1 MSFLNFFSR
10 KKNNYNLKDFN
21 EMDKFIL
28 SFSERLKNA
37 TIIQSKNTDTK
48 YNLDNIISDYVTFF
62 TKYKKFLEIQIL
74 RYKNKNKDIS
84 GYYNHLLRINIL
96 YNEIYNFTKLMKQ
109 QQFYDSYIQQK
120 NFLENKLFNKILF
133 DNLDR
138 SVANQVIISTQL
150 KIILSILNFK
160 AIQNIHKQQIEL
172 DLNRYFNEIENVI
185 MNGNNKKNIRMFY
198 LLKSLYYYLSY
209 DKEKSMIYLGYLF
222 NFDYSKYKNKI
233 YAMPLQYTGLGENPH
248 LTMFLPNEFK
258 NFINEKLITN
268 KFTNEELDEMLNKT
282 QFKTVFEI

>member
-1 MSFLNFFSR
+1 
-10 KKNNYNLKDFN
+10 
-21 EMDKFIL
+21 MDKFIL

-74 RYKNKNKDIS
+74 RYKNKNKDLS

-150 KIILSILNFK
+150 KNYF
-160 AIQNIHKQQIEL
+160 IH
-172 DLNRYFNEIENVI
+172 
-185 MNGNNKKNIRMFY
+185 
-198 LLKSLYYYLSY
+198 
-209 DKEKSMIYLGYLF
+209 
-222 NFDYSKYKNKI
+222 
-233 YAMPLQYTGLGENPH
+233 T
-248 LTMFLPNEFK
+248 
-258 NFINEKLITN
+258 
-268 KFTNEELDEMLNKT
+268 KF
-282 QFKTVFEI
+282 

>member
-1 MSFLNFFSR
+1 MSFLSFFSR

-74 RYKNKNKDIS
+74 RYKNKNKDLS

-198 LLKSLYYYLSY
+198 LLKSLYYY
-209 DKEKSMIYLGYLF
+209 
-222 NFDYSKYKNKI
+222 
-233 YAMPLQYTGLGENPH
+233 
-248 LTMFLPNEFK
+248 
-258 NFINEKLITN
+258 
-268 KFTNEELDEMLNKT
+268 
-282 QFKTVFEI
+282 